1 MRKYGVDNFI
11 FEILEDNIS
20 SEQELN
26 EREKYYIQKYNS
38 TSHENGYNIAIGGDG
53 GRISSKLSS
62 SQVDNIISILL
73 DENNIESFS
82 QIGEHFGVESSTIR
96 AINIGETWYNEKLN
110 YPLRKY
116 STTGLSLT
124 RQQYKE
130 IVDLLLFST
139 IKLQEIMKKYKL
151 SEQQLSS
158 INNGQYCYN
167 GKHTY
172 YSPIYTGP
180 FPIRKIHKQE
190 KITEENFIPILRD
203 CIYTTQSMNQLGE
216 KYNQKGN
223 TLQYIFSGN
232 RRKELT
238 KNFVTP
244 IRENL
249 KENKK
254 IFEELY
260 GLKEV

>member
-1 MRKYGVDNFI
+1 
-11 FEILEDNIS
+11 
-20 SEQELN
+20 
-26 EREKYYIQKYNS
+26 
-38 TSHENGYNIAIGGDG
+38 
-53 GRISSKLSS
+53 
-62 SQVDNIISILL
+62 
-73 DENNIESFS
+73 
-82 QIGEHFGVESSTIR
+82 
-96 AINIGETWYNEKLN
+96 
-110 YPLRKY
+110 
-116 STTGLSLT
+116 
-124 RQQYKE
+124 
-130 IVDLLLFST
+130 
-139 IKLQEIMKKYKL
+139 MKKYKL

-244 IRENL
+244 IKENL

-254 IFEELY
+254 IFEKLY